1 MSLCLRCDEEHIT
14 ENQGGR
20 VSVCNHVSVRT
31 ISVCNHVSVTV
42 FLGYTHFSFHEN
54 REHYTM
60 CVSPLLTLTLCVRV
74 SLCLVILWR
83 VPCFQAELSLGSIR
97 TQYLFDSRLND
108 KF

>member
-20 VSVCNHVSVRT
+20 VSVCNHVSVRTVSVCNHVSVRTVRVCNHVSVRT

-54 REHYTM
+54 REHYMM

-74 SLCLVILWR
+74 NLCLVIL
-83 VPCFQAELSLGSIR
+83 
-97 TQYLFDSRLND
+97 
-108 KF
+108 